1 MDSTKQSF
9 IEKSLDPN
17 TQMTPEIAKNK
28 CKNFLITLLKSA
40 DSLPPHVNICV
51 KNLIQ
56 GLIDNKINP
65 EMFTTQLQ
73 RGLRSSPQPCL
84 IPFLRKS
91 MPYLREALK
100 NGEFA
105 MEFYI
110 EGIIPPSNP
119 VTSKTPEAP
128 TNPSVSETEGMF
140 KHKFKNFFEW
150 LLKETNEKRPD
161 VASNIR
167 KIFQQLMEKKIDAMT
182 FTIKIEEACNLMPL
196 NNNGYFVPFLRFNLP
211 TMQKLCVT
219 GELSIGEIAPLAKN
233 ISSTVT
239 GSSNAETDKPKSGPS
254 IEVEKQSETDWKVA
268 MSAIEE
274 ENKTL
279 KTSFNELKAEMN
291 CLKNIVHELKGLVQ
305 KQQENGPNNDNQ
317 NPSNDDNF
325 DNPFSFENPPEWKKI
340 KLEPDDTSSE
350 EIQNMKN
357 EHFQASDEAIE
368 KVKIK
373 EEKKDV
379 YVCETCHKTFFDSD
393 DLKRH
398 IETIHCENKKPFQC
412 KTCQATF
419 SRKGVLKM
427 HIEVIHNTCDTCF
440 KVFPESKSLKN
451 HIKNIH
457 QHSGPFK

>member
-1 MDSTKQSF
+1 MDSTKQNF

-128 TNPSVSETEGMF
+128 TNPSVSESEGMF
-140 KHKFKNFFEW
+140 KHKFKNFFKW

-196 NNNGYFVPFLRFNLP
+196 NNNGYFVPFLRFNM
-211 TMQKLCVT
+211 T
-219 GELSIGEIAPLAKN
+219 EDFS
-233 ISSTVT
+233 
-239 GSSNAETDKPKSGPS
+239 
-254 IEVEKQSETDWKVA
+254 
-268 MSAIEE
+268 
-274 ENKTL
+274 
-279 KTSFNELKAEMN
+279 LKALVLGTIRLALR
-291 CLKNIVHELKGLVQ
+291 LKAG
-305 KQQENGPNNDNQ
+305 
-317 NPSNDDNF
+317 
-325 DNPFSFENPPEWKKI
+325 
-340 KLEPDDTSSE
+340 
-350 EIQNMKN
+350 
-357 EHFQASDEAIE
+357 
-368 KVKIK
+368 
-373 EEKKDV
+373 
-379 YVCETCHKTFFDSD
+379 
-393 DLKRH
+393 
-398 IETIHCENKKPFQC
+398 
-412 KTCQATF
+412 
-419 SRKGVLKM
+419 
-427 HIEVIHNTCDTCF
+427 CF
-440 KVFPESKSLKN
+440 
-451 HIKNIH
+451 
-457 QHSGPFK
+457 